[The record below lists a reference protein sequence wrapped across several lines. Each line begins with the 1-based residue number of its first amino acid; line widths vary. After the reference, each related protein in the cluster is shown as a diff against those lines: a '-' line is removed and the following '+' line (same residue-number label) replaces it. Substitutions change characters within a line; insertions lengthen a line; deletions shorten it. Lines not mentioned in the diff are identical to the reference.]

1 MKKTRIVISIVF
13 CMVFIFATKVLADD
27 NFNMK
32 IEADKTFLKRGDIVY
47 ITVKLD
53 EVTFENGIN
62 LINIRN
68 FNYNKNIFEI
78 QTNYTFEDDGE
89 EAFVDGAN
97 FAIDNKI
104 SIDGGVLAVPV
115 NKELIKIPLL
125 VKDDAELGETNI
137 SLNNIEGQTATKPV
151 KYSTGSCEP
160 IVLTIIED
168 EYEEKVNLTGLKILN
183 QPNKLEYIEGEK
195 INLEGIKVQAI
206 YSDGSTSDIT
216 NFTYK
221 PEEELT
227 EKDKEIIIKYSE
239 DKISK
244 EIAIPIT
251 VSSKKIIVEK
261 AKLESIMVSMKPNK
275 TEYIEGEK
283 FDLSGMEITA
293 VYTDGTKNKIS
304 NYLVEPQGELT
315 TEINKITI
323 KYKENNLERTCTIP
337 ITVKAKEVEKDKT
350 EDKNTT
356 KKEDEKKKENIDTKI
371 GGDEK
376 KKENIVTKKEDN
388 AKENQDII
396 KNQTNDETKA
406 NDSKLPQT
414 GIKNIYLP
422 IIFGIILIAGACIFY
437 IKYKKIKYLL

>member
-1 MKKTRIVISIVF
+1 M
-13 CMVFIFATKVLADD
+13 
-27 NFNMK
+27 
-32 IEADKTFLKRGDIVY
+32 
-47 ITVKLD
+47 
-53 EVTFENGIN
+53 IN
-62 LINIRN
+62 
-68 FNYNKNIFEI
+68 
-78 QTNYTFEDDGE
+78 
-89 EAFVDGAN
+89 
-97 FAIDNKI
+97 
-104 SIDGGVLAVPV
+104 
-115 NKELIKIPLL
+115 
-125 VKDDAELGETNI
+125 
-137 SLNNIEGQTATKPV
+137 
-151 KYSTGSCEP
+151 
-160 IVLTIIED
+160 
-168 EYEEKVNLTGLKILN
+168 N
-183 QPNKLEYIEGEK
+183 QPK

-337 ITVKAKEVEKDKT
+337 ITVKAKKVEKDKT
-350 EDKNTT
+350 EDNNTI
-356 KKEDEKKKENIDTKI
+356 KKEDEKNKENII
-371 GGDEK
+371 
-376 KKENIVTKKEDN
+376 TKKEDN